1 MTLNKNRVRPRGAL
15 FQTWPISV
23 HAAVLLGT
31 VGIHPALAQAAS
43 APAQDTVPTARQT
56 IVAVEKN
63 NTPKPAKAAGHIP
76 HTQDWGVFN
85 AGKQAASG
93 FGTMAGFG
101 QVRWAEDWSD
111 LENVP
116 VSKRNKDWFNRLKY
130 IRLNN
135 TGSIW
140 LSLSGEERLRYVFEN
155 QPMMGTA
162 GKTNAN
168 RVLLRNMYGADLHL
182 GEHVRAYAE
191 FLWGVAGGSNY
202 YGYQAGTQRERLD
215 LQQGILE
222 VKGHLLGASMGVIG
236 GRQVFV
242 DAPVSMQSARD
253 LPNVQQT
260 WDGVRGYAV
269 WKSFR
274 VDLFDFMQTNK
285 KPIDVFADGTS
296 YNARMYGAYTSTALP
311 SFSFMKQKSQLFAD
325 VFFLG
330 YLFNGANAALPLA
343 QAGKTEAGSTR
354 RDNIGGRLWGNAGPF
369 DVNLTGVFQG
379 GQFRPAQ
386 KDAQTRPV
394 RAFAVNGSISWNA
407 KNLLGKPSFGIQAD
421 VFSGGNY
428 NSKNGAVGTFATPY
442 VALPYYNDVT
452 LALTSQNLVGVGP
465 LITAAPRP
473 NLRLRL
479 HVPAFWRESTQDAVY
494 GTGKTYAWRNNLHGG
509 FVGVSPQVQVAWSFA
524 PHFTWTHDIAGFA
537 SSHGMREAGAKS
549 GMFYMQTM
557 EFKF

>member
-1 MTLNKNRVRPRGAL
+1 MTLNKIHVRSRCAL
-15 FQTWPISV
+15 FRNLSV
-23 HAAVLLGT
+23 SAPAVVL
-31 VGIHPALAQAAS
+31 VGVVITHPALAQVASSSTSAA
-43 APAQDTVPTARQT
+43 PQTAGQT
-56 IVAVEKN
+56 IMAVEKK
-63 NTPKPAKAAGHIP
+63 NTLKPAKTAERPP

-93 FGTMAGFG
+93 FGTVAGFG
-101 QVRWAEDWSD
+101 QARWAEDWSD
-111 LENVP
+111 LASVP
-116 VSKRNKDWFNRLKY
+116 PEKRNKDWFNRLKY
-130 IRLNN
+130 IRLNT

-140 LSLSGEERLRYVFEN
+140 LSLNGEERLRYVFEN
-155 QPMMGTA
+155 QPTMGTA

-222 VKGHLLGASMGVIG
+222 VKGQFLGARMGVIG

-285 KPIDVFADGTS
+285 QPIDVFSDGTS

-311 SFSFMKQKSQLFAD
+311 SFSLMGQKSQIFAD
-325 VFFLG
+325 VFFIG

-369 DVNLTGVFQG
+369 DVSLTGVFQG
-379 GQFRPAQ
+379 GEFRPAQ
-386 KDAQTRPV
+386 KAAQSRPV

-407 KNLLGKPSFGIQAD
+407 KNLPGKPSFGIQAD

-428 NSKNGAVGTFATPY
+428 HSQNGAVGTFATPY

-465 LITAAPRP
+465 LLTAAPRP

-494 GTGKTYAWRNNLHGG
+494 GTGKTYAWRDNLHGG
-509 FVGVSPQVQVAWSFA
+509 FVGVSPQAQIAWSFA
-524 PHFTWTHDIAGFA
+524 PHWTWTHDFAGFA
-537 SSHGMREAGAKS
+537 ASHGMHDAGAKS

>member
-1 MTLNKNRVRPRGAL
+1 M
-15 FQTWPISV
+15 
-23 HAAVLLGT
+23 LLG
-31 VGIHPALAQAAS
+31 VVSMHPAFAQTASSQAPAAS
-43 APAQDTVPTARQT
+43 QTASQT
-56 IVAVEKN
+56 ILAVEKKN
-63 NTPKPAKAAGHIP
+63 IGKPEKATNRPA
-76 HTQDWGVFN
+76 HTSDWGVFN

-111 LENVP
+111 LAGASP
-116 VSKRNKDWFNRLKY
+116 AKRNKDWLNRLKY

-140 LSLSGEERLRYVFEN
+140 LSLSGEERLRYIFEN

-162 GKTNAN
+162 GKTNSS

-191 FLWGVAGGSNY
+191 FLWGVAGGSNS

-222 VKGHLLGASMGVIG
+222 VKGRLLGAKMGVIG

-285 KPIDVFADGTS
+285 QPIDVFADGTS

-311 SFSFMKQKSQLFAD
+311 SFSFMGQKSQIFAD
-325 VFFLG
+325 VFFIG
-330 YLFNGANAALPLA
+330 YLFNGANAALPMA
-343 QAGKTEAGSTR
+343 QVGKTEAGSTR

-369 DVNLTGVFQG
+369 DVSLTGVFQG
-379 GQFRPAQ
+379 GEFRPAQ
-386 KDAQTRPV
+386 KNVQTRPV
-394 RAFAVNGSISWNA
+394 RAFAVNGSLSWTA
-407 KNLLGKPSFGIQAD
+407 KSLLGKPSFGVQAD
-421 VFSGGNY
+421 VFSGGNDK
-428 NSKNGAVGTFATPY
+428 SQNGAVGTFATPY

-465 LITAAPRP
+465 LITAAPLT

-494 GTGKTYAWRNNLHGG
+494 GTGKTYAWRDNLHGG
-509 FVGVSPQVQVAWSFA
+509 FVGVSPQTQIAWSFA
-524 PHFTWTHDIAGFA
+524 PHWTWTHDIAGFA

>member
-1 MTLNKNRVRPRGAL
+1 MRPRCAL
-15 FQTWPISV
+15 FHSLPIL
-23 HAAVLLGT
+23 APAVALLGV
-31 VGIHPALAQAAS
+31 VGMPPALAQMVSSSTSAA
-43 APAQDTVPTARQT
+43 PQTAGQT
-56 IVAVEKN
+56 IMAVEKN
-63 NTPKPAKAAGHIP
+63 NTPKPARVAERPP

-93 FGTMAGFG
+93 FGTVAGFG
-101 QVRWAEDWSD
+101 QARWAEDWSD
-111 LENVP
+111 LASVP
-116 VSKRNKDWFNRLKY
+116 PEKRNKDWFNRLKY
-130 IRLNN
+130 IRLNT

-140 LSLSGEERLRYVFEN
+140 LSLNGEERLRYVFEN
-155 QPMMGTA
+155 QPTMGTA

-202 YGYQAGTQRERLD
+202 YGYQAGTQRQRLD

-222 VKGHLLGASMGVIG
+222 VKGQLLGARMGVIG

-285 KPIDVFADGTS
+285 QPIDVFADGTS

-311 SFSFMKQKSQLFAD
+311 SFSFMGQKSQIFAD
-325 VFFLG
+325 VFFIG

-343 QAGKTEAGSTR
+343 QAGKTQAGSTR
-354 RDNIGGRLWGNAGPF
+354 RDNIGGRVWGNAGSF
-369 DVNLTGVFQG
+369 DVSLTGVFQG
-379 GQFRPAQ
+379 GEFRPAQ
-386 KDAQTRPV
+386 KTAQNRPV

-407 KNLLGKPSFGIQAD
+407 KNLPGKPSFGIQAD

-428 NSKNGAVGTFATPY
+428 HNQNGAVGTFATPY

-465 LITAAPRP
+465 LLTAAPRP

-494 GTGKTYAWRNNLHGG
+494 GTGKTYAWRDNLHGG
-509 FVGVSPQVQVAWSFA
+509 FVGVSPQTQIAWSFA
-524 PHFTWTHDIAGFA
+524 PHWTWTHDFAGFA
-537 SSHGMREAGAKS
+537 ASHGMHEAGAKS